1 MRYGYDMNN
10 PIEREMYIEK
20 HKRELQRA
28 ADNTKTPQEKYNE
41 FIKEQQAEFEYFRK
55 RDLRERAE
63 AAEAEKQ
70 IQEQIEE
77 KLPQMIDKVL
87 DNLLKDFK

>member
-1 MRYGYDMNN
+1 MRYGYDINN
-10 PIEREMYIEK
+10 PIEREIYIQK

-28 ADNTKTPQEKYNE
+28 ADNTKTPQQKYNE
-41 FIKEQQAEFEYFRK
+41 FIKEHQAEFEYFRK

-70 IQEQIEE
+70 IQERIEQ
-77 KLPQMIDKVL
+77 KLPQTIQKVL

>member
-1 MRYGYDMNN
+1 MRYGYEMKN

-20 HKRELQRA
+20 YKRQLQRA

-41 FIKEQQAEFEYFRK
+41 FIKEQQAEFKYFRK
-55 RDLRERAE
+55 RDSREIAE

-70 IQEQIEE
+70 IQEQIEQ

>member
-10 PIEREMYIEK
+10 PIEREMYFEK
-20 HKRELQRA
+20 HQREMQRA
-28 ADNTKTPQEKYNE
+28 ADNTKTIQEKYNE

-55 RDLRERAE
+55 RDLREKAA

-70 IQEQIEE
+70 IQEQIE
-77 KLPQMIDKVL
+77 KQLPQIL
-87 DNLLKDFK
+87 DNVLNDLLKDFK